1 MCPSLAFCGESNGS
15 CLAVLWSRRTLLEG
29 DGENERCG
37 DRSITEERAMSDAS
51 APFFPAEEGVQECE
65 RESLPR
71 FGLSFLVEDAFVL
84 GTQGFSWFA
93 TTAACRVAPPRIN
106 NPWSMDLVSVVAVAS
121 VAGVGD
127 EDGFRL
133 GGERSPLRNAICDLF
148 SCSLNTDVADLT
160 DFCGVKMSL
169 TPSERNAVF
178 IVVPSE
184 RNAAA
189 VFIVVTV
196 RNYLKILFNTV
207 LLGVP
212 KSPVEFRMV
221 TCE

>member
-1 MCPSLAFCGESNGS
+1 
-15 CLAVLWSRRTLLEG
+15 
-29 DGENERCG
+29 
-37 DRSITEERAMSDAS
+37 MSDAS
-51 APFFPAEEGVQECE
+51 APFFSAEEGVQECE

-184 RNAAA
+184 RDAM
-189 VFIVVTV
+189 FIV
-196 RNYLKILFNTV
+196 RNYKIQNFARSS
-207 LLGVP
+207 LLISLICSDLNLVNI
-212 KSPVEFRMV
+212 KHRKAIKISESSHIS
-221 TCE
+221 TH

>member
-1 MCPSLAFCGESNGS
+1 
-15 CLAVLWSRRTLLEG
+15 
-29 DGENERCG
+29 
-37 DRSITEERAMSDAS
+37 
-51 APFFPAEEGVQECE
+51 
-65 RESLPR
+65 
-71 FGLSFLVEDAFVL
+71 
-84 GTQGFSWFA
+84 
-93 TTAACRVAPPRIN
+93 
-106 NPWSMDLVSVVAVAS
+106 LVSVVAVAS